1 MSEAVANNE
10 DGHPR
15 GQVVIPE
22 KIRDQLGLKTGAQ
35 FVIIG
40 QGDVVML
47 KLISPPSMKEYNALK
62 RRLRKQAREAD
73 LKSSDIDAAVKKVRG
88 RSK

>member
-1 MSEAVANNE
+1 MPETVATTKMSS
-10 DGHPR
+10 R

-22 KIRDQLGLKTGAQ
+22 KIRDQLGLKAGSQ

-47 KLISPPSMKEYNALK
+47 KLISPPSMKDYNELK
-62 RRLRKQAREAD
+62 RRLRRQVREAG
-73 LKSSDIDAAVKKVRG
+73 LKRSDIDTAIKKVRG
-88 RSK
+88 RNK